1 MEDQKQRV
9 YDALKKM
16 GIKYE
21 VVEHE
26 PVHTMEDMDRL
37 GLPEKGT
44 LCKNLFLRD
53 SKGKRHFLIT
63 ADEKTKVDLK
73 TLGRQLGAGNLSFA
87 SEERL
92 EKYLGVKQGSVTP
105 FALMNDT
112 DHAVEFFIDKNLS
125 RCKSMGIHPLE
136 NTATV
141 FLSFKDLDKFLWNHV
156 YKDAYIKVTNESED
170 NYGRMAEQ
178 AESAGFQT
186 EADAGDTG
194 KTFLETVGTD
204 PDKMG
209 DWNWSRNDS
218 HGRFDDGIYGITL
231 SDTGSIGST
240 DVRSE

>member
-9 YDALKKM
+9 YDALNKM

-63 ADEKTKVDLK
+63 ADEKTKLDLK
-73 TLGRQLGAGNLSFA
+73 ALGRQLGAGTLSFA

-105 FALMNDT
+105 FLTLVLCSCKYKSYSLLICGILLFLRIFSCTITTA
-112 DHAVEFFIDKNLS
+112 FFI
-125 RCKSMGIHPLE
+125 
-136 NTATV
+136 
-141 FLSFKDLDKFLWNHV
+141 
-156 YKDAYIKVTNESED
+156 
-170 NYGRMAEQ
+170 
-178 AESAGFQT
+178 FQ
-186 EADAGDTG
+186 
-194 KTFLETVGTD
+194 
-204 PDKMG
+204 
-209 DWNWSRNDS
+209 
-218 HGRFDDGIYGITL
+218 
-231 SDTGSIGST
+231 ST
-240 DVRSE
+240 TCT